1 MNKCCQLLNSIA
13 GFDGRMFPAL
23 QYGLAIGCL
32 ALLLLAI
39 AVSLLILLNK
49 LHPNS
54 DYTDTIQEQE

>member
-1 MNKCCQLLNSIA
+1 
-13 GFDGRMFPAL
+13 MFPAL